1 MPVAEALTL
10 LSFTPR
16 HGAREVAKVIK
27 SAVANAEHNY
37 NLETSDLRVDRIE
50 IDQAADHQALHR
62 QASRHGGE
70 HLQAD
75 EPPPLLRHR
84 RGAEP
89 ERRRRSVVAMPG
101 RAASTSARPAATR
114 RRRPAQVRRAQE
126 AAAAAVEAEAPA
138 EEAESVEGESTALA
152 DATGE
157 TELADEEPEDD
168 EEPDDGEESEDGD
181 DGDERGGQLMGQKV
195 NPIGFR
201 LGIYRQWD
209 SRWYADRDYTK
220 LLHEDLAMRKLIGS
234 RLRNAGVARIETE
247 RSANQL
253 TVIIQTAKPGIVI
266 GKQGASVDALRDE
279 LERISGKKVR
289 VTIHEIKTPELD
301 AKLVAE
307 NVASQLEKRIA
318 FRRALKQTVMRSMR
332 AGAKGVK
339 LEVSGRLG
347 GAEMSRREWDRDG
360 RVPLHT
366 LRANIDYGQAEART
380 TFGRIGVT
388 CWIYKGDYVTATGEP
403 VMSGGPGRET
413 SDSLELVRAAVPERA
428 ARPVAARA
436 PSPVETAPAARP
448 LAPAAPVDAEPL
460 AEAEE
465 ILDAVDV
472 VVEAEVEGASA
483 RGLRA

>member
-1 MPVAEALTL
+1 
-10 LSFTPR
+10 
-16 HGAREVAKVIK
+16 
-27 SAVANAEHNY
+27 
-37 NLETSDLRVDRIE
+37 
-50 IDQAADHQALHR
+50 
-62 QASRHGGE
+62 
-70 HLQAD
+70 
-75 EPPPLLRHR
+75 
-84 RGAEP
+84 
-89 ERRRRSVVAMPG
+89 
-101 RAASTSARPAATR
+101 
-114 RRRPAQVRRAQE
+114 
-126 AAAAAVEAEAPA
+126 
-138 EEAESVEGESTALA
+138 
-152 DATGE
+152 
-157 TELADEEPEDD
+157 
-168 EEPDDGEESEDGD
+168 
-181 DGDERGGQLMGQKV
+181 MGQKV

-201 LGIYRQWD
+201 LGVYRQWD
-209 SRWYADRDYTK
+209 ARWYADKEYTK
-220 LLHEDLAMRKLIGS
+220 LLHEDLAMRRLIGS

-289 VTIHEIKTPELD
+289 VTIHEIKVPELD
-301 AKLVAE
+301 ARLVAE

-366 LRANIDYGQAEART
+366 LRANIDFGRAEAKT

-403 VMSGGPGRET
+403 VMIGGPGREVVEVARPAAAPERERRPAAAT
-413 SDSLELVRAAVPERA
+413 LAPGREEVTPLVAEVPLADEADTVASQPDVADAAVAVLEALGEADVEVAEAELDEELPELGVVPGA
-428 ARPVAARA
+428 DAKVEKLPVKK
-436 PSPVETAPAARP
+436 PAARRRP
-448 LAPAAPVDAEPL
+448 TPAKKPAPSGEPE

-465 ILDAVDV
+465 D
-472 VVEAEVEGASA
+472 
-483 RGLRA
+483 

>member
-1 MPVAEALTL
+1 
-10 LSFTPR
+10 
-16 HGAREVAKVIK
+16 
-27 SAVANAEHNY
+27 
-37 NLETSDLRVDRIE
+37 
-50 IDQAADHQALHR
+50 
-62 QASRHGGE
+62 
-70 HLQAD
+70 
-75 EPPPLLRHR
+75 
-84 RGAEP
+84 
-89 ERRRRSVVAMPG
+89 
-101 RAASTSARPAATR
+101 
-114 RRRPAQVRRAQE
+114 
-126 AAAAAVEAEAPA
+126 
-138 EEAESVEGESTALA
+138 
-152 DATGE
+152 
-157 TELADEEPEDD
+157 
-168 EEPDDGEESEDGD
+168 
-181 DGDERGGQLMGQKV
+181 MGQKV

-201 LGIYRQWD
+201 LGVYRQWD
-209 SRWYADRDYTK
+209 ARWYADKEYTK
-220 LLHEDLAMRKLIGS
+220 LLHEDLAMRRLIGS

-289 VTIHEIKTPELD
+289 VTIHEIKVPELD
-301 AKLVAE
+301 ARLVAE

-366 LRANIDYGQAEART
+366 LRANIDFGRAEAKT

-403 VMSGGPGRET
+403 VMIGGPGREVVEVARPAAAPERERRPAAAT
-413 SDSLELVRAAVPERA
+413 LAPGREEVTPLVAEVPLADEADTVASQPDVADAAVAVLEALGEADVEVAEAELDEELPELGVVPGA
-428 ARPVAARA
+428 DAKVEKLPVKKVAARRRPTPAKKPA
-436 PSPVETAPAARP
+436 PSG
-448 LAPAAPVDAEPL
+448 EPE

-465 ILDAVDV
+465 D
-472 VVEAEVEGASA
+472 
-483 RGLRA
+483 

>member
-1 MPVAEALTL
+1 
-10 LSFTPR
+10 
-16 HGAREVAKVIK
+16 
-27 SAVANAEHNY
+27 
-37 NLETSDLRVDRIE
+37 
-50 IDQAADHQALHR
+50 
-62 QASRHGGE
+62 
-70 HLQAD
+70 
-75 EPPPLLRHR
+75 
-84 RGAEP
+84 
-89 ERRRRSVVAMPG
+89 
-101 RAASTSARPAATR
+101 
-114 RRRPAQVRRAQE
+114 
-126 AAAAAVEAEAPA
+126 
-138 EEAESVEGESTALA
+138 
-152 DATGE
+152 
-157 TELADEEPEDD
+157 
-168 EEPDDGEESEDGD
+168 
-181 DGDERGGQLMGQKV
+181 MGHKV

-201 LGIYRQWD
+201 LGVYRQWD
-209 SRWYADRDYTK
+209 ARWYADKEYTK
-220 LLHEDLAMRKLIGS
+220 LLHEDLAMRRLIGS

-289 VTIHEIKTPELD
+289 VTIHEIKVPELD
-301 AKLVAE
+301 ARLVAE

-366 LRANIDYGQAEART
+366 LRANIDFGRAEAKT

-403 VMSGGPGRET
+403 VMIGGPGREVVEVARPAAAPERERRPAAAT
-413 SDSLELVRAAVPERA
+413 LAPGREEVTPLVAEVPLADEADTVASQPDVADAAVAVLEALGEADVEVAEAELDEELPELGVVPGA
-428 ARPVAARA
+428 DAKVEKLPVKK
-436 PSPVETAPAARP
+436 PAARRRP
-448 LAPAAPVDAEPL
+448 TPAKKAAPSGEPE

-465 ILDAVDV
+465 D
-472 VVEAEVEGASA
+472 
-483 RGLRA
+483 

>member
-1 MPVAEALTL
+1 
-10 LSFTPR
+10 
-16 HGAREVAKVIK
+16 
-27 SAVANAEHNY
+27 
-37 NLETSDLRVDRIE
+37 
-50 IDQAADHQALHR
+50 
-62 QASRHGGE
+62 
-70 HLQAD
+70 
-75 EPPPLLRHR
+75 
-84 RGAEP
+84 
-89 ERRRRSVVAMPG
+89 
-101 RAASTSARPAATR
+101 
-114 RRRPAQVRRAQE
+114 
-126 AAAAAVEAEAPA
+126 
-138 EEAESVEGESTALA
+138 
-152 DATGE
+152 
-157 TELADEEPEDD
+157 
-168 EEPDDGEESEDGD
+168 
-181 DGDERGGQLMGQKV
+181 MGQKV

-201 LGIYRQWD
+201 LGVYRQWD
-209 SRWYADRDYTK
+209 ARWYADKEYTK
-220 LLHEDLAMRKLIGS
+220 LLHEDLAMRRLIGS

-289 VTIHEIKTPELD
+289 VTIHEIKVPELD
-301 AKLVAE
+301 ARLVAE

-366 LRANIDYGQAEART
+366 LRANIDFGRAEAKT

-403 VMSGGPGRET
+403 VMIGGPGREVV
-413 SDSLELVRAAVPERA
+413 EAARPAAAPERER
-428 ARPVAARA
+428 RPVAATLA
-436 PSPVETAPAARP
+436 PGREEVTPLVAEVPLADEADTVASQPDVADAAVAVLEALGEADVEVAEAELDEELPELGVVPGADAKVEKLPVKKPAARRRP
-448 LAPAAPVDAEPL
+448 TPAKKPAPSGEPE

-465 ILDAVDV
+465 D
-472 VVEAEVEGASA
+472 
-483 RGLRA
+483 

>member
-1 MPVAEALTL
+1 
-10 LSFTPR
+10 
-16 HGAREVAKVIK
+16 
-27 SAVANAEHNY
+27 
-37 NLETSDLRVDRIE
+37 
-50 IDQAADHQALHR
+50 
-62 QASRHGGE
+62 
-70 HLQAD
+70 
-75 EPPPLLRHR
+75 
-84 RGAEP
+84 
-89 ERRRRSVVAMPG
+89 
-101 RAASTSARPAATR
+101 
-114 RRRPAQVRRAQE
+114 
-126 AAAAAVEAEAPA
+126 
-138 EEAESVEGESTALA
+138 
-152 DATGE
+152 
-157 TELADEEPEDD
+157 
-168 EEPDDGEESEDGD
+168 
-181 DGDERGGQLMGQKV
+181 MGQKV

-201 LGIYRQWD
+201 LGVYRQWD
-209 SRWYADRDYTK
+209 ARWFADKEYTK
-220 LLHEDLAMRKLIGS
+220 LLHEDLAMRRLIAS

-301 AKLVAE
+301 ARLVAE

-366 LRANIDYGQAEART
+366 LRANIDFGRAEART

-403 VMSGGPGRET
+403 VMIGGPGREVV
-413 SDSLELVRAAVPERA
+413 EA
-428 ARPVAARA
+428 ARPAAAIERERRPLAA
-436 PSPVETAPAARP
+436 PAVPDHEEVPAALAGAGGGGGLDVETDLAGPSGADAAEEQRAEADLDLEATEPEIPEIDEELPDLGVVPEADAKVEKLPAKKPAARRRP
-448 LAPAAPVDAEPL
+448 APAKKPAPGAEPE

-465 ILDAVDV
+465 D
-472 VVEAEVEGASA
+472 
-483 RGLRA
+483 